1 VCCSFEAAAAA
12 AVAAAWLCSSQV
24 NEAAEIIYDLVDPD
38 ANLIF
43 GAVID
48 ESLQDDVSITLIAT
62 GVFACCSRGASPSS
76 CCFVPVQLLG
86 FRYMSIIYQLTAI

>member
-1 VCCSFEAAAAA
+1 M
-12 AVAAAWLCSSQV
+12 

-48 ESLQDDVSITLIAT
+48 PAMQDEVSITLIAT
-62 GVFACCSRGASPSS
+62 GG
-76 CCFVPVQLLG
+76 
-86 FRYMSIIYQLTAI
+86 Y

>member
-1 VCCSFEAAAAA
+1 MLLSAVTANAQPAALTLNNTCCAAA
-12 AVAAAWLCSSQV
+12 AVVACLVQV

-48 ESLQDDVSITLIAT
+48 PSMQDEVSITLIAT
-62 GVFACCSRGASPSS
+62 GRCD
-76 CCFVPVQLLG
+76 
-86 FRYMSIIYQLTAI
+86 